1 MATASESKGVQHNSG
16 KEWENGDF
24 LMAQQRLSKCASL
37 MKLEPNMF
45 EPLKHPKRSL
55 SVVVPARMD
64 DGSVK
69 TFTGYRVHHD
79 LSLGPGKGGLRY
91 HPQVNLGEVS
101 AMAMLMTWKCGLLN
115 LPFGGAHGGIRLN
128 AAELSQGELERI
140 TRRYTSEIMDMIGP
154 AEDITGPDLNTNEQ
168 TMSWMMDTY
177 SVNVGHTVP
186 SIVTGKPRSIGGS
199 LSLLE
204 ATGFGVAL
212 AIRNVVCHMPN
223 PDDSPAIVVQGLGS
237 VGMHVANTL
246 SQEGFRI
253 TGVSVTS
260 GGLHNAKGI
269 NMQLLSE
276 YIKNNGS
283 IIGFKEA
290 SSVSNEELLELPCD
304 LLAPCAVANVLTKD
318 NASKI
323 KARFV
328 VEGANAPTTPEA
340 DDILE
345 ANGVTV
351 VPDILANSAGV
362 TVGYF
367 EWVQGLMRLFWTE
380 AEVHKQLTELF
391 NKTSERVYDTANR
404 QKCSL
409 RYAAMSIALERIMEA
424 RRLRGLFP

>member
-79 LSLGPGKGGLRY
+79 LSLGPGKGGLRF
-91 HPQVNLGEVS
+91 HPHVNLGEVS

-128 AAELSQGELERI
+128 PAELSQTELERI

-223 PDDSPAIVVQGLGS
+223 PDDSPAIVVQGLGQ

-253 TGVSVTS
+253 AGVSVTS

-276 YIKNNGS
+276 HIKNNGS

-290 SSVSNEELLELPCD
+290 SAVSNEELLELPCD

-404 QKCSL
+404 QQCSL
-409 RYAAMSIALERIMEA
+409 RYAAMSIALERIIEA

>member
-37 MKLEPNMF
+37 MKLEPNQF
-45 EPLKHPKRSL
+45 EPLMHPKRSL

-79 LSLGPGKGGLRY
+79 LTLGPGKGGLRF

-128 AAELSQGELERI
+128 AAELSQSELERI

-269 NMQLLSE
+269 NVQLLSE

-290 SSVSNEELLELPCD
+290 SAVSNEELLELPCD